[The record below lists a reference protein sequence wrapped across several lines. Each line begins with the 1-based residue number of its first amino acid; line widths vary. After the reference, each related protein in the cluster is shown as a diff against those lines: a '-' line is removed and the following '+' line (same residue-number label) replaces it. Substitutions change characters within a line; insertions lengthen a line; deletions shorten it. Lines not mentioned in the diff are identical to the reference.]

1 MSEFNICGVLVHAKS
16 HCMEQVKNNLQ
27 SMSGVEVHEVTAEG
41 RMVVTIEG
49 ESRRYV
55 ADTLTGFCNVEGVLS
70 ACMVYQFSDEISAT
84 EEGIPA

>member
-1 MSEFNICGVLVHAKS
+1 MSEFNICGVLVHAKQGCS
-16 HCMEQVKNNLQ
+16 ESVKNKMQ
-27 SMSGVEVHEVTAEG
+27 SMAGVEVHEVTPEG

-55 ADTLTGFCNVEGVLS
+55 ADTLTSFYSVEGVLS
-70 ACMVYQFSDEISAT
+70 ASMVYQFSDEISAT